1 MGRLVSHAFFPLSGV
16 AQHFVPLVIISSVG
30 RLQLE
35 LKYGFPTPRH
45 GMKGKYPFP
54 GGVAPLGPVAGRPS
68 VAFGSRCHLS
78 RGCVAQTLWVV
89 LDLKFLT
96 SVPFGTITCK
106 TQKPFT
112 SVLYPSTGRAC
123 TLSRT
128 CVPWT
133 LLRYI
138 RSPAT
143 VPRGNVTRRK

>member
-1 MGRLVSHAFFPLSGV
+1 MVSHAFFPLSGV
-16 AQHFVPLVIISSVG
+16 AQHFVLLVIIRSVG

-35 LKYGFPTPRH
+35 LKYGFLTPRH
-45 GMKGKYPFP
+45 EMKGKYPFP
-54 GGVAPLGPVAGRPS
+54 GGVAPLGLVAGQLS
-68 VAFGSRCHLS
+68 VAFGLRCRLS
-78 RGCVAQTLWVV
+78 RGCVAPLWVV
-89 LDLKFLT
+89 LNLKFLT
-96 SVPFGTITCK
+96 SVPFGTIACK
-106 TQKPFT
+106 TQRLFT
-112 SVLYPSTGRAC
+112 SALYPATGRAF